1 MFEFPN
7 KRVRYQKIVTNLQ
20 AEGRNVSVRLEK
32 VEELAA
38 VSHPEGEG
46 GGVVG
51 AGRRGQQAQDFVCNP
66 AKRKGLD

>member
-1 MFEFPN
+1 M
-7 KRVRYQKIVTNLQ
+7 
-20 AEGRNVSVRLEK
+20 SVRLEK

-51 AGRRGQQAQDFVCNP
+51 AGRRGQQAQDFVRNP
-66 AKRKGLD
+66 TKRKGLD